1 MFDITAARSE
11 IIGKEKRQSH
21 FLFSYLMM
29 DKRQYGI
36 GVLRRFFS
44 FLSSVARDFKRN
56 QGLLLSGA
64 VAYYTLLS
72 IVPMSIIA
80 LIGLS
85 HFIEEEQLFHT
96 LSTYLEMIIPGYAA
110 TLTEQVRVF
119 VEHRNVV
126 GGIGF
131 LVMLFFSSIAFTV
144 LENAMSV
151 IFFHRVRIKR
161 RHFLISAIIPYVYI
175 LVLGMGILLVSF
187 ITGAIE
193 TLEHRQVIIFG
204 WRLSLEGTAVVALYI
219 LWITGEGFVLT
230 SIYLVMR
237 VVRITFRRA
246 LIGGIA
252 ATILWEITRRVLIW
266 YYSVISMVNLIYGSF
281 ATAVVAL
288 LSTEAVALILLS
300 GAQVIAE
307 LERKTDDSPK
317 ERLSGFET

>member
-1 MFDITAARSE
+1 MN
-11 IIGKEKRQSH
+11 KQ
-21 FLFSYLMM
+21 
-29 DKRQYGI
+29 QGI
-36 GVLRRFFS
+36 NSLPGRLFS
-44 FLSSVARDFKRN
+44 FLLRVLRGFRRN

-72 IVPMSIIA
+72 IIPMSILA

-85 HFIEEEQLFHT
+85 HFTEEEKLFQT

-119 VEHRNVV
+119 LVHRNMV
-126 GGIGF
+126 GIIGL

-161 RHFLISAIIPYVYI
+161 RHFLVSAIIPYVYI
-175 LVLGMGILLVSF
+175 LVLGLGILLVSF

-193 TLEHRQVIIFG
+193 TLDNRQLIIFG
-204 WRLSLEGTAVVALYI
+204 WVLRLEGTSGLALYLMGI
-219 LWITGEGFVLT
+219 IGEVLLLT
-230 SIYLVMR
+230 SIYLVMP

-246 LIGGIA
+246 LIGGVA

-288 LSTEAVALILLS
+288 LSVEAVALILLL
-300 GAQVIAE
+300 GAQIIAE
-307 LERKTDDSPK
+307 LERKTDEVTGEK
-317 ERLSGFET
+317 LSVFET

>member
-1 MFDITAARSE
+1 
-11 IIGKEKRQSH
+11 
-21 FLFSYLMM
+21 M
-29 DKRQYGI
+29 DKKQI
-36 GVLRRFFS
+36 VNEVLDRPFS
-44 FLSSVARDFKRN
+44 FLLRILRDFRRN

-72 IVPMSIIA
+72 IVPMSILA

-85 HFIEEEQLFHT
+85 HYIEEEQLFHT

-119 VEHRNVV
+119 LEHRNVI
-126 GGIGF
+126 GIIGF
-131 LVMLFFSSIAFTV
+131 LAMLFFSSIAFTV

-161 RHFLISAIIPYVYI
+161 RHFLVSAVIPYIYI
-175 LVLGMGILLVSF
+175 FVLGLGILLVSF

-193 TLEHRQVIIFG
+193 TVENKRLLIFG
-204 WRLSLEGTAVVALYI
+204 WRLSLEGTSGVALYI
-219 LWITGEGFVLT
+219 LGILGEVLLLT
-230 SIYLVMR
+230 SLYLVMP

-252 ATILWEITRRVLIW
+252 ATILWEITRRVLVW

-288 LSTEAVALILLS
+288 LSTEAIALILLL

-307 LERKTDDSPK
+307 LERRTDDTAK
-317 ERLSGFET
+317 EKPSGFET

>member
-1 MFDITAARSE
+1 
-11 IIGKEKRQSH
+11 
-21 FLFSYLMM
+21 M
-29 DKRQYGI
+29 DKKQI
-36 GVLRRFFS
+36 VNEVLSRPCS
-44 FLSSVARDFKRN
+44 FLLGILRDFKRN

-72 IVPMSIIA
+72 IVPMSILA

-96 LSTYLEMIIPGYAA
+96 LSTYLEMVIPGYAA

-119 VEHRNVV
+119 LVHRNVI
-126 GGIGF
+126 GIIGF

-175 LVLGMGILLVSF
+175 LVLGLGILLVSF

-193 TLEHRQVIIFG
+193 TLENRQLTILG
-204 WRLSLEGTAVVALYI
+204 WRLSLEGTSGVALYI
-219 LWITGEGFVLT
+219 LGIIGEVLLLT
-230 SIYLVMR
+230 SLYLVMP

-252 ATILWEITRRVLIW
+252 ATILWEATRRMLVW

-288 LSTEAVALILLS
+288 LSTEAVALILLL

-307 LERKTDDSPK
+307 LERTTDDTSRDK
-317 ERLSGFET
+317 LSGFET